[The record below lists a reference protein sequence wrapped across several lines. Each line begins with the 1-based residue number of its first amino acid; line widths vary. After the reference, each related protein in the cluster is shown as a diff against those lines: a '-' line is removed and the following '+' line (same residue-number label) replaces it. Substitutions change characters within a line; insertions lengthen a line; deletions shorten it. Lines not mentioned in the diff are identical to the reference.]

1 MSFLEDYGKYEHIFV
16 FKDINS
22 VNSDV
27 CCQGNLYPCAYFCNV
42 PVNLKSYCFPLT
54 KRECLTDVQHAVILL
69 IYIEKQALETES
81 NKTEEE
87 RKIDEQL
94 QNSAKLIGDL
104 QKTQYERL
112 SMKLP
117 PHLAMVPGPSDA
129 EKELGMYQCVVS

>member
-1 MSFLEDYGKYEHIFV
+1 MCKIQFS
-16 FKDINS
+16 
-22 VNSDV
+22 
-27 CCQGNLYPCAYFCNV
+27 
-42 PVNLKSYCFPLT
+42 
-54 KRECLTDVQHAVILL
+54 ILIL
-69 IYIEKQALETES
+69 IEKQALETEA

-104 QKTQYERL
+104 QKTQYKRL

-129 EKELGMYQCVVS
+129 EKELGMCQCVVPWVCFTNNLGV